1 MKMRQHRKRK
11 LALFRSHRAFLW
23 STQRVMKTIA
33 LASLKMSAALEA
45 AYAKAL
51 AQREENA

>member
-11 LALFRSHRAFLW
+11 LALFRSHKAFLW

-45 AYAKAL
+45 AYAKSRAN
-51 AQREENA
+51 QRSEA

>member
-11 LALFRSHRAFLW
+11 LALFRSHRVFLW

-33 LASLKMSAALEA
+33 LASMKMSKALEA
-45 AYAKAL
+45 AYAKAR
-51 AQREENA
+51 AQREEQA